1 MGPSG
6 AGEMAAGHPTLREQA
21 AVAAWCRMELLIQVT
36 PDIPLWVGLREG
48 GGLGRA
54 KFRTRL
60 NPSDPGLKAKPPAAS
75 ARPPGNRV
83 LWRRTERMT
92 QGASHSAQHI
102 ASAQTPQGVI
112 AGLGSAGASRVVVS

>member
-1 MGPSG
+1 M
-6 AGEMAAGHPTLREQA
+6 
-21 AVAAWCRMELLIQVT
+21 AAWCRMELLIQVT

-60 NPSDPGLKAKPPAAS
+60 NPSATQQPWPEGVSPLPPPLAHLKTGCCDGELS
-75 ARPPGNRV
+75 SS
-83 LWRRTERMT
+83 T

-102 ASAQTPQGVI
+102 ASAQTPQVVI
-112 AGLGSAGASRVVVS
+112 AELGSAGASRVVDS